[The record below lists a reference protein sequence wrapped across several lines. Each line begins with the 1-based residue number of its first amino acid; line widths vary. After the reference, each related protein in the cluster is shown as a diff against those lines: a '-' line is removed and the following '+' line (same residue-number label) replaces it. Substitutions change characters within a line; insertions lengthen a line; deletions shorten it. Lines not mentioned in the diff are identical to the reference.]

1 MNKRNIIYSLNFKND
16 KIIEAKQSSLNEM
29 KSNVENL
36 ENDLAVCETNLKKA
50 QQEYEALCCGFV
62 INEDT
67 NLLQTIQ
74 DQLLDTRS
82 KISEHK
88 TTIKKAQL
96 K

>member
-1 MNKRNIIYSLNFKND
+1 
-16 KIIEAKQSSLNEM
+16 M
-29 KSNVENL
+29 KSNVEKL
-36 ENDLAVCETNLKKA
+36 ESDLAVCELNLKKS

-67 NLLQTIQ
+67 NQLQTIQ

-82 KISEHK
+82 KISEHQ
-88 TTIKKAQL
+88 TSIKKAQL